1 MPVMDLTRA
10 AAALG
15 RVGGRA
21 RTERKTTAARSNG
34 KLGGRPSKGKSRERA
49 YICNGP
55 RLRFTRLASIEK
67 LQVLRYPGAKR
78 WLVRHVAQ
86 FVLAKRPRLFVEPFC
101 GSAVVGLSL
110 LHADLI
116 DELVLCEL
124 DRRVAAFWRRALE
137 DPSFATQVR
146 NFNCTRENVE
156 KVIAD
161 PQHDLGMWTLVQNR
175 CGYGGR
181 LGSGLLRRGDG
192 GRGIAS
198 RWNGQD
204 LYAMLRQIRALSGRI
219 RFIEGDGV
227 RKGLRAYDDSES
239 SAFVDPPYSLGP
251 DGPARHLYEHHR
263 LDHQKLLAVLASWR
277 GRWIAT
283 YPDTREARTL
293 ANTHGLSYRRMP
305 MRTAAHKTKIELILS
320 NRS

>member
-49 YICNGP
+49 YICNVP
-55 RLRFTRLASIEK
+55 PLRFTTLASIEK

-161 PQHDLGMWTLVQNR
+161 PHHDLGMWTLVQNR

-181 LGSGLLRRGDG
+181 LGSGLLRHGDD
-192 GRGIAS
+192 GRGVAS
-198 RWNGQD
+198 RWNGES

-219 RFIEGDGV
+219 HFVVGDGV
-227 RKGLRAYDDSES
+227 RRGLQAYNDSENVG
-239 SAFVDPPYSLGP
+239 FVDPPYSIGP
-251 DGPARHLYEHHR
+251 DGPARQLYEHHQ
-263 LDHQKLLAVLASWR
+263 LDHAMLFAVLATWR
-277 GRWIAT
+277 GNWIAT
-283 YPDTREARTL
+283 YPDTPEARAL
-293 ANTHGLSYRRMP
+293 AKAHRLAYRRMP
-305 MRTAAHKTKIELILS
+305 MRTTAHKTKIELILS